1 MICGWISTP
10 NTNPMICLFS
20 TQTRNMFSIRQW
32 SWDVD
37 ISKSQG
43 SSHKRFTSRLWH
55 IGHHGRLCLSVGNF
69 RIRFENGRTVPYIKL
84 YMWGIYPIS
93 YMWYSNINRYLKA
106 ICLLQP
112 GSAAAHLSN
121 WSLAK
126 NIAKIWNSHHL
137 PIMSPCLK
145 YVWCPRLPRPMKNS
159 AQENL

>member
-10 NTNPMICLFS
+10 NTNPMIFLFS

-69 RIRFENGRTVPYIKL
+69 RIRFENGRNVPYIKL

-126 NIAKIWNSHHL
+126 NIGKIWNSHHL